1 MGQERLL
8 ENQVPMID
16 HRRKAEC
23 NPDNTAFHASVD
35 ARFRARPKELGWDLA
50 DILPARGNDNHQG
63 DELLDVPYRLHT
75 LPSLASLATVVHAWH
90 QLEQS
95 GFYWGSTS
103 QAATSA
109 AIASEPEGTFLVR
122 DSSATN
128 CLFTLVVKTSIG
140 PANVRINF
148 DGDHF
153 SLDTCHQNDED
164 SSENFDSVVALLLHH
179 KECKGPQVWLEGLG
193 ENGALLA
200 LVIKRPLL
208 RHGHPPQLQH
218 LGRLRVHRYLA
229 PGTDL
234 DTLDLPTCIQDFLL
248 FYPFQ
253 T

>member
-1 MGQERLL
+1 MHKEDAVKTGLPVWSGHHVSSSHVAQALGLPLQHWCELDGYLTAIGKRCTRGYTSAAFEKSTCSQHSNDFEGFEYSGINPVTNLMEQERLL

-23 NPDNTAFHASVD
+23 IPDNTAFHASVD

-128 CLFTLVVKTSIG
+128 
-140 PANVRINF
+140 
-148 DGDHF
+148 
-153 SLDTCHQNDED
+153 
-164 SSENFDSVVALLLHH
+164 
-179 KECKGPQVWLEGLG
+179 
-193 ENGALLA
+193 
-200 LVIKRPLL
+200 
-208 RHGHPPQLQH
+208 
-218 LGRLRVHRYLA
+218 
-229 PGTDL
+229 
-234 DTLDLPTCIQDFLL
+234 
-248 FYPFQ
+248 
-253 T
+253 